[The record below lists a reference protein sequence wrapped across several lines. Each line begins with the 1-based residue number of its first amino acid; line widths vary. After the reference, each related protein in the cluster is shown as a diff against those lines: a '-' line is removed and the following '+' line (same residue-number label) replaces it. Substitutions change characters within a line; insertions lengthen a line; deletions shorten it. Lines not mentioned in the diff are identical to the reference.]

1 MRVQI
6 SSGQGPAE
14 CELAVAMLYEELR
27 REAVD
32 VRLVSCMPGK
42 KPGSMSSVVFE
53 TDRNLRELEG
63 SVLWICKSP
72 YRPGHKRKN
81 WYVDVSILDQVPR
94 ISEERMVRFETF
106 RSGGK
111 GGQHVNKVETGVRVI
126 HIPTGISVVSTEA
139 RSQHMNK
146 KLAINRLCDILS
158 EKNLEN
164 RQKEKELAWLEHT
177 RLERG
182 NPVRIYEGMKFIRRK

>member
-1 MRVQI
+1 MLEQLPDV
-6 SSGQGPAE
+6 AE
-14 CELAVAMLYEELR
+14 DMQLCF
-27 REAVD
+27 
-32 VRLVSCMPGK
+32 K
-42 KPGSMSSVVFE
+42 
-53 TDRNLRELEG
+53 
-63 SVLWICKSP
+63 
-72 YRPGHKRKN
+72 
-81 WYVDVSILDQVPR
+81 
-94 ISEERMVRFETF
+94 TF